1 MSYFSFSF
9 FPFFFCV
16 ATKQNKT
23 KQRKYNPFSSS
34 FARRSAFSSC
44 KFQDDLEISFMDTN
58 GDLGIMSHV
67 EHLRRTPE
75 FVAGKWTEKS
85 FLVIA
90 TFHAHKCHMWTC
102 DSPKPV

>member
-1 MSYFSFSF
+1 
-9 FPFFFCV
+9 
-16 ATKQNKT
+16 
-23 KQRKYNPFSSS
+23 
-34 FARRSAFSSC
+34 
-44 KFQDDLEISFMDTN
+44 MDTN

-90 TFHAHKCHMWTC
+90 TFHAHKYHMWTC